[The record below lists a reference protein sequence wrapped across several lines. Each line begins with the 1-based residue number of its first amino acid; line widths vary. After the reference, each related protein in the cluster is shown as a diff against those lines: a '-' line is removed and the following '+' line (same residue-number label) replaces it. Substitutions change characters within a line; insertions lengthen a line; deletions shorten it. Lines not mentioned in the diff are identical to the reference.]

1 MFHFLTNYLHI
12 MAFKYTVTERKS
24 LTKNGTRQ
32 RMQVARQVN
41 LGKITL
47 SQLAREIA
55 DITSLGRGDV
65 SSVLTHLSEIAIRY
79 AKMGYSVKLGDLG
92 TLTPR
97 LSAKAIPTTDKYTTD
112 LIRRVNVRYTPSLEM
127 KEQLR
132 GVTYERFD
140 PSEQAGTCP
149 APGPEPSKPSK
160 EPDHSTL

>member
-1 MFHFLTNYLHI
+1 MSFR
-12 MAFKYTVTERKS
+12 YTVSERKS

-32 RMQVARQVN
+32 VMQVASQVN
-41 LGKITL
+41 LGKVTL

-79 AKMGYSVKLGDLG
+79 AKMGYSVQLGDLG

-97 LSAKAIPTTDKYTTD
+97 LSAKAIPTGDKYTTEH
-112 LIRRVNVRYTPSLEM
+112 IRKVNVRYTPSLEM

-132 GVTYERFD
+132 GVTFERWDPREDAKCPD
-140 PSEQAGTCP
+140 PSAHTG
-149 APGPEPSKPSK
+149 K
-160 EPDHSTL
+160 EPGKETGGSEIN